1 MFLKKYVKHA
11 WAVLWQSQIKHGLAN
26 HLAIWLASLIQP
38 NLAEGMFGFA
48 RQLGYISLELSLQL
62 CLTCPPRVCFKFGE
76 DWIHIC

>member
-26 HLAIWLASLIQP
+26 HLPIWLASLIQP

-48 RQLGYISLELSLQL
+48 RLHIFGI
-62 CLTCPPRVCFKFGE
+62 KFATLLDMPSKGLFQV
-76 DWIHIC
+76 W